1 MSFKKF
7 LKDIQEE
14 TGVGDIAS
22 VDNKLGMTKR
32 QKHLDKGKKCKKHKV
47 LNCETCEMEEDSKY
61 N

>member
-7 LKDIQEE
+7 LKNMQEE
-14 TGVGDIAS
+14 TTTGDIAG
-22 VDNKLGMTKR
+22 VETKLGMTKR

-47 LNCETCEMEEDSKY
+47 LNCESCEIEEDSKY